1 MLAANVEQPLT
12 AAFNKDYEIRRVEVV
27 GSKVG
32 ADFTRK
38 AIIAVILSWLA
49 MLIYVAWRFEFRYA
63 VGGILALVHDVII
76 MIGAVSILNM
86 EFTISI
92 LAALIFHYRF
102 FH

>member
-32 ADFTRK
+32 ADFKRK
-38 AIIAVILSWLA
+38 AIIAVIFSWLA

-63 VGGILALVHDVII
+63 LGGIIALVHDVTDYHR
-76 MIGAVSILNM
+76 SC
-86 EFTISI
+86 
-92 LAALIFHYRF
+92 FHYEYGIHHIHSRGT
-102 FH
+102 